1 MVCSGPMEPGQA
13 APAAGGYGE
22 LALTALLV
30 LVVVCVVM
38 LVVAR
43 YAGRWLGGRRDG
55 DALVKVRARVPLEP
69 RRALYVI
76 EVGGRTLLV
85 GSSEGGINVLSELD
99 GEAVVAEAAPA
110 GVGFAA
116 LVAQAIRRRGATA
129 KGAGAGGDG
138 AAAAGGDGAS
148 GAVGA
153 DGDGAAVTAVAA
165 AAIGRGAAGVVPTGP
180 ARSTNTASDDPEVS

>member
-1 MVCSGPMEPGQA
+1 MVCSRPMEPGQA

-30 LVVVCVVM
+30 LVVVCVVL

-85 GSSEGGINVLSELD
+85 GSSEGGISVLSELD
-99 GEAVVAEAAPA
+99 GDAVAAEAATPA
-110 GVGFAA
+110 GGGFAA
-116 LVAQAIRRRGATA
+116 LVAQAIRRRGAVA
-129 KGAGAGGDG
+129 KGGDVVDARAGTRVGGDGVGARGGGDG
-138 AAAAGGDGAS
+138 ARAGGE
-148 GAVGA
+148 
-153 DGDGAAVTAVAA
+153 
-165 AAIGRGAAGVVPTGP
+165 GAAGPVP
-180 ARSTNTASDDPEVS
+180 ARVADATRSTTSAGDDPEVS